1 MPPDPNGLQHLDY
14 FVGRLAG
21 SRLSTGARLELIA
34 VISGSATAYGAV
46 QAAPAAC
53 QMVSAAE
60 QVQALYR
67 AAVRARYPNLT
78 AALAAGRPP
87 YSHAGIFG
95 SCIERLIDPARP
107 G

>member
-1 MPPDPNGLQHLDY
+1 MPPGPNGLQHLDY

-34 VISGSATAYGAV
+34 VISGFATAYGAM
-46 QAAPAAC
+46 QAAPAGQLA
-53 QMVSAAE
+53 SAAE

-67 AAVRARYPNLT
+67 AAVRARYPNLA
-78 AALAAGRPP
+78 AALAAARPP
-87 YSHAGIFG
+87 CSHAGIFG